1 MIDWETKFLW
11 FVQKFF
17 SSSWLTTICSS
28 ASLFTVQVKAI
39 LEEMQIA
46 KVTHVRLK
54 HVPGVMLI
62 TVSSSSAVTATT
74 KNRLYSHISEVTLK
88 STGKINTSK
97 KVLVAV
103 FAYATPHALWWTFV
117 HWNYLLR
124 FKIFVHS
131 YKHTTRSS
139 LFYATPLWY
148 SFRRLE
154 VNVSIN
160 CRVV

>member
-17 SSSWLTTICSS
+17 ASSWLTTDRSS
-28 ASLFTVQVKAI
+28 GSLFTVQVKAV
-39 LEEMQIA
+39 LEEMLIA

-88 STGKINTSK
+88 ID
-97 KVLVAV
+97 
-103 FAYATPHALWWTFV
+103 W
-117 HWNYLLR
+117 
-124 FKIFVHS
+124 
-131 YKHTTRSS
+131 
-139 LFYATPLWY
+139 
-148 SFRRLE
+148 
-154 VNVSIN
+154 
-160 CRVV
+160 